1 MWLIQ
6 QFDSFINLGTCKE
19 YPIMARTKT
28 PRSPK
33 QSITPVETNV
43 TAMPET
49 KVTKAP
55 EVKTT
60 VEPKKVTPPTP
71 INVEDEIR
79 VRAYELSEQRGFI
92 PGHEVDDWFVAE
104 REVMARYRQVS
115 A

>member
-1 MWLIQ
+1 
-6 QFDSFINLGTCKE
+6 
-19 YPIMARTKT
+19 MARTKT
-28 PRSPK
+28 PRTPK
-33 QSITPVETNV
+33 QPTTSIETNV

-55 EVKTT
+55 EVKAA
-60 VEPKKVTPPTP
+60 VEPKKVILPTP

-79 VRAYELSEQRGFI
+79 RRAYELSEQRGFV
-92 PGHEVDDWFVAE
+92 PGHENDDWFVAE